1 MNDFSKSLP
10 IMPRLH
16 QFKRDMPPISMT
28 EKSTVTDEN
37 IVRVTTLAT
46 PEDEWLD
53 AFDSGRGI
61 QRNGLLQF
69 KYRPMQSSR
78 SAVEDTSDPFAEP
91 LD

>member
-10 IMPRLH
+10 IKPRLH
-16 QFKRDMPPISMT
+16 QSERDMPPISMT
-28 EKSTVTDEN
+28 VKSAVTDEA

-46 PEDEWLD
+46 PEDDVLD

-61 QRNGLLQF
+61 QRSRRIEF
-69 KYRPMQSSR
+69 RYKPMAGGR
-78 SAVEDTSDPFAEP
+78 SFVEDTSDPFAEP